1 MDKNIKPSALIDD
14 TLRLHALEP
23 LRLETAKA
31 IADDVE
37 LEYKRLT
44 LVIIRNDDYIY
55 AVDMDDAFE
64 HDAIA
69 VDDDGN
75 GSCTS
80 LFSFS
85 NGKEIFYY
93 LSEDLKDWR
102 YRYYQALMK
111 IAKEEKGRNGFDERW
126 AFDEANALSKEALV
140 EVMTWNTPEA
150 YADMVSM

>member
-1 MDKNIKPSALIDD
+1 MDKKIKPSAMIDD

-37 LEYKRLT
+37 LEYERLT
-44 LVIIRNDDYIY
+44 LVMLRNDDYIY

-64 HDAIA
+64 HEAIA
-69 VDDDGN
+69 VDAEGN
-75 GSCTS
+75 GCCTNVYTS
-80 LFSFS
+80 S
-85 NGKEIFYY
+85 NGKENFYY
-93 LSEDLKDWR
+93 LPEDLNDWR

-111 IAKEEKGRNGFDERW
+111 IAKEEKGNNGFDERW
-126 AFDEANALSKEALV
+126 AFDEASALSKEALV
-140 EVMTWNTPEA
+140 EAMTWNTPEA